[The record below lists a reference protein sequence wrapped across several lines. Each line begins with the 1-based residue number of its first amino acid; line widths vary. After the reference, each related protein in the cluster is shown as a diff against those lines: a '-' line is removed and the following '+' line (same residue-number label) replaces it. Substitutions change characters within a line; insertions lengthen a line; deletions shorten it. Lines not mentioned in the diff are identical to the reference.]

1 MTLAQLRA
9 FLMVLETGSFTGA
22 ARRLDTSQAS
32 VSELVSRLEDELGLS
47 LFTRGGRQL
56 LPTAAAS
63 ELRVHAMQA
72 TAAVESGRDALRAMR
87 SLTSGVCTF
96 GVLRNA
102 AYYDLADLAHRFHAR
117 FPGVQLRMVGL
128 NSALVADSVRTGE
141 LEAGLVVLPVSSEG
155 LVVTPL
161 FDDEVLYCSTTRT
174 VSAGPVEI
182 RELAD
187 VSLVLYDAHVGWI
200 DPTRLQLRE
209 RAVAAGVEIVPVI
222 EVEHVETALG
232 LVAQG
237 VGDTIVSSSIVRSP
251 TFPSHLRTF
260 PFAEPLNDTVALI
273 QREGQVL
280 SPATRQMVAL
290 ARHSLRWRIADPG
303 ASRPRT

>member
-1 MTLAQLRA
+1 
-9 FLMVLETGSFTGA
+9 MVLETGSFTAA
-22 ARRLDTSQAS
+22 ARRLDASQAS
-32 VSELVSRLEDELGLS
+32 VSELVSRLEDELGMS
-47 LFTRGGRQL
+47 LFTRGGRRL
-56 LPTAAAS
+56 VPTAAAS

-102 AYYDLADLAHRFHAR
+102 AYYDLADLAHRFHSR

-141 LEAGLVVLPVSSEG
+141 LEAGLVVLPVGDEG

-161 FDDEVLYCSTTRT
+161 FDDEVLYCSTTRPA
-174 VSAGPVEI
+174 SAGPVEI

-187 VSLVLYDAHVGWI
+187 VSLVLYDAHVGWS
-200 DPTRLQLRE
+200 DPTRHQLRE
-209 RAVAAGVEIVPVI
+209 RAVAAGVELVPTI

-232 LVAQG
+232 LVGQG

-251 TFPSHLRTF
+251 TFASHLRTF
-260 PFAEPLNDTVALI
+260 AFAEPLNDTVALI
-273 QREGQVL
+273 HREGQAL
-280 SPATRQMVAL
+280 SPATKQMIGL
-290 ARHSLRWRIADPG
+290 ARHSLRWRIPE
-303 ASRPRT
+303 PRGHRTRA